1 MNGVLIMLEKYFKS
15 KKEFNDYLDK
25 TYNPVDFE
33 RSFYNFLEQLYGNPN
48 IAESQSKEK
57 R

>member
-1 MNGVLIMLEKYFKS
+1 MLEKYFKS

-33 RSFYNFLEQLYGNPN
+33 RSFYNFLEQLYGDPKNVK
-48 IAESQSKEK
+48 SQSKEK
-57 R
+57 G